1 MGGKKATAEK
11 KPRRRGL
18 VDDFTT
24 TGTLLGVMGGALLGI
39 SVLLPWIKVNGI
51 ESSVFQLIKDD
62 NLFFLLLFAQLL
74 GFVCLG
80 LSIVLLRSAGWTKE
94 RQKPWSMVLLVLNI
108 VIIAALSISFWT
120 TEVDHVQKN
129 ALTTFG
135 SGPYLTIF
143 GVMFS
148 FVGSLLFLAE
158 MRSSEKVVVHN
169 LVSRHRS
176 NESGQFRENPK
187 DLHTILNSMVCPSC
201 GESVSDDMAI
211 CPNCSNVLIDLGDG
225 DKKRKRPP
233 QAPSLDDEDLDQVD

>member
-1 MGGKKATAEK
+1 M
-11 KPRRRGL
+11 

-51 ESSVFQLIKDD
+51 ESNVFNLIKDD

-74 GFVCLG
+74 GFVSLG
-80 LSIVLLRSAGWTKE
+80 LSFVLLRSAGWTKE
-94 RQKPWSMVLLVLNI
+94 RQKPWSMVLLVLNLI
-108 VIIAALSISFWT
+108 IIAGLSISFWT
-120 TEVDHVQKN
+120 TEVDYFQKYV
-129 ALTTFG
+129 LITFG
-135 SGPYLTIF
+135 PGPYITIF

-169 LVSRHRS
+169 LVSRQRS
-176 NESGQFRENPK
+176 NDSSQFRENPK
-187 DLHTILNSMVCPSC
+187 DLHTILNSMACPSC

-211 CPNCSNVLIDLGDG
+211 CPNCRTVLIALDT
-225 DKKRKRPP
+225 KKNKKRPP